1 MEVAQPLL
9 DDEVSDDLAVCG
21 GLEDRALALQL
32 PAEGVGVGEVSV
44 MGQGHAALVVVHQ
57 DGLDVALVVA
67 AGGAVAD
74 VAHSD
79 APLPQGGKALRAEDI
94 PHQTHVP
101 VGPDDPVV
109 VDGDAGTLLPPVLEG
124 VEGIV
129 GKAGDV
135 SPLRQADAEDAA
147 LFVEVTVHVTHR
159 HGPGGGA

>member
-1 MEVAQPLL
+1 
-9 DDEVSDDLAVCG
+9 
-21 GLEDRALALQL
+21 
-32 PAEGVGVGEVSV
+32 

-74 VAHSD
+74 VAHGD
-79 APLPQGGKALRAEDI
+79 APPPQGGKALRRKNV
-94 PHQTHVP
+94 PHQAHIP

-109 VDGDAGTLLPPVLEG
+109 VDGDTGTLLPPVLKG

-147 LFVEVTVHVTHR
+147 LFVEMTVHVTHR
-159 HGPGGGA
+159 RGPGGGA